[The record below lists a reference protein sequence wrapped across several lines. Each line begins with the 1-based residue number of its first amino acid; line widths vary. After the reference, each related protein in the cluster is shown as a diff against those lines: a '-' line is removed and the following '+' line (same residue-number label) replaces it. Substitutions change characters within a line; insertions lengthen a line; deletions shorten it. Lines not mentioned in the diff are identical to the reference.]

1 MKKIV
6 LLFLISIGLFG
17 ADLSLKN
24 GSVAAHTEML
34 MDKTIDPFNN
44 ALQAQITMQNGDITT
59 MQGKFWVE
67 MSLFKSDKSDR
78 DDHMYKEVDTLK
90 FKLATYT
97 ISSVTKV
104 DNDTYKI
111 KGKLDFHGVS
121 KELEAK
127 AKITATNSEVTMDAT
142 SMILVSEY
150 GIKMPCMVFMCV
162 RDQVDLR
169 VKASFEIR

>member
-1 MKKIV
+1 MKKI
-6 LLFLISIGLFG
+6 LLLALLSLGLFG
-17 ADLSLKN
+17 AELHLKN

-44 ALQAQITMQNGDITT
+44 ALQAAITMQNGDITT

-78 DDHMYKEVDTLK
+78 DEHMYKEVDTLK
-90 FKLATYT
+90 YKLATYT

-104 DNDTYKI
+104 QDNLYTI

-121 KELEAK
+121 RELEAK
-127 AKITATNSEVTMDAT
+127 AKITAVNSNVTMDAT

-162 RDQVDLR
+162 RDQVDLS

>member
-6 LLFLISIGLFG
+6 LLFLISLGLFG
-17 ADLSLKN
+17 ADLNLKS

-78 DDHMYKEVDTLK
+78 DESMYKELEALK
-90 FKLATYT
+90 YKLATYT
-97 ISSVTKV
+97 ITSVTKV
-104 DNDTYKI
+104 DGDTYKI

-127 AKITATNSEVTMDAT
+127 AKIIATGSDVMFEAS
-142 SMILVSEY
+142 SMILMSNY

-162 RDQVDLR
+162 RDQVDLN

>member
-6 LLFLISIGLFG
+6 LLLLISLGLFG
-17 ADLSLKN
+17 ADLNLKS

-78 DDHMYKEVDTLK
+78 DESMYKEVEALK
-90 FKLATYT
+90 YKLATYT
-97 ISSVTKV
+97 IASVTKV
-104 DNDTYKI
+104 DGDTYKI

-121 KELEAK
+121 KDVEAK
-127 AKITATNSEVTMDAT
+127 AKITATSSDVTLEAT
-142 SMILVSEY
+142 SMMLISEY
-150 GIKMPCMVFMCV
+150 GMKMPCMVFMCV
-162 RDQVDLR
+162 RDQVDLS